1 MWGKEKRN
9 RKKLPRTKVV
19 EVECWNRTVE
29 TGIVIGKVMQWDA
42 RIRRSGGWWANNR
55 ISELVGSFVCQPYIF
70 QMHVYWNQWV
80 PGYTTIS
87 CEYNLC
93 RRRKC
98 APSAPEGCDFFYS
111 IVVFQLMSKWE
122 RWRRRNETNPT
133 CKKVGANAKNDN
145 EKGKN
150 GGETGRTVSVGSTI
164 HDVYYSKVFM
174 PRHLKYHTIAVIRG
188 EEVIYVIFPQ

>member
-1 MWGKEKRN
+1 MFNNGTGVAVMAAWSPNFFAKMWGKEKRN

-98 APSAPEGCDFFYS
+98 APSAPEGCDFFLFDCSVS
-111 IVVFQLMSKWE
+111 I
-122 RWRRRNETNPT
+122 NEQM
-133 CKKVGANAKNDN
+133 
-145 EKGKN
+145 
-150 GGETGRTVSVGSTI
+150 R
-164 HDVYYSKVFM
+164 
-174 PRHLKYHTIAVIRG
+174 
-188 EEVIYVIFPQ
+188 EVAAS